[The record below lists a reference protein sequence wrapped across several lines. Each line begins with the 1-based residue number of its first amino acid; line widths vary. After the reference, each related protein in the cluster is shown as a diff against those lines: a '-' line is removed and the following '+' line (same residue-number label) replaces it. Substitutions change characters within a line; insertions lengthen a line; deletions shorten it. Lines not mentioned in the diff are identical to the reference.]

1 MNVALSFVVL
11 TLLMVVAVLGVLV
24 WSLWRPPVQ
33 AAADAH
39 EQANAQVYRDQSADL
54 AREHALGHLNDAE
67 YAQALEELK
76 LRLRDDWASGPV
88 QAQSGVINRPRKTVL
103 ALCMMLPVCAVLL
116 YGAWGSPMGLDPAAL
131 ARSAPDEGPNAT
143 VTPEKIAQMVGQL
156 ERRLQ
161 DEPNNVD
168 AWVMLARL
176 QRSQE
181 KFPASEKS
189 FAKALAMTPDDDLAV
204 ERAEVVAQVQGGDFS
219 GEPWAV
225 INRILKANPNQNNAL
240 LLAGSAS
247 FSEGRFAQAIQ
258 YWERVRASLP
268 PQSEDINALDSA
280 LAQARERLAP
290 GRASDQISSAGRASD
305 RISSAGRASDQPPSS
320 GRSSA
325 QPSTQG
331 GASAPPAPP
340 ASPSPPTSV
349 AGARLSGRVSLAP
362 ELAAQT
368 SPSDTV
374 FIYATPAQGG
384 RMPLAIVRTTVA
396 ALPFDFVLDDSQ
408 AMGPQSKLSSAS
420 EVVLKARISKTGQ
433 AMAQPG
439 ELGVSVGPI
448 KNPSSQ
454 LSLVIR
460 GPMP

>member
-1 MNVALSFVVL
+1 M
-11 TLLMVVAVLGVLV
+11 
-24 WSLWRPPVQ
+24 
-33 AAADAH
+33 
-39 EQANAQVYRDQSADL
+39 
-54 AREHALGHLNDAE
+54 NDAE
-67 YAQALEELK
+67 YAQAQEELK
-76 LRLRDDWASGPV
+76 LRLRDDWVSGPV
-88 QAQSGVINRPRKTVL
+88 QAHGGVTHRPRKTVL
-103 ALCMMLPVCAVLL
+103 ALCLMLPVCAVLL

-189 FAKALAMTPDDDLAV
+189 FAKALTLTPDDDLAV

-305 RISSAGRASDQPPSS
+305 QSLATGRA
-320 GRSSA
+320 SA
-325 QPSTQG
+325 QPSNSA

-439 ELGVSVGPI
+439 ELGASVGPV

>member
-1 MNVALSFVVL
+1 VNVALSFVAL

-24 WSLWRPPVQ
+24 WSLWRPPVL

-39 EQANAQVYRDQSADL
+39 EEANAQVYRDQSADL

-76 LRLRDDWASGPV
+76 LRLRDDWVSGPV
-88 QAQSGVINRPRKTVL
+88 QAPTVASDRPRKTVL
-103 ALCMMLPVCAVLL
+103 ALCLMLPVCAVLL
-116 YGAWGSPMGLDPAAL
+116 YGTWGSPMGLDPAAL
-131 ARSAPDEGPNAT
+131 ARSAPDDGPNAT

-168 AWVMLARL
+168 VWVMLARL

-189 FAKALAMTPDDDLAV
+189 FAKALALTPDDDLAV
-204 ERAEVVAQVQGGDFS
+204 ERAEVVAQLQGGDFS

-225 INRILKANPNQNNAL
+225 INRILKAKPNQNNAL

-258 YWERVRASLP
+258 HWERVRASLP

-305 RISSAGRASDQPPSS
+305 QSLATGRASDQASNS
-320 GRSSA
+320 ASASA
-325 QPSTQG
+325 QPAFPT
-331 GASAPPAPP
+331 
-340 ASPSPPTSV
+340 SPSTPTSV
-349 AGARLSGRVSLAP
+349 AAARIAGRVSLAP

-384 RMPLAIVRTTVA
+384 RMPLAIVRTTVS

-439 ELGVSVGPI
+439 ELGVSVGPV
-448 KNPSSQ
+448 KNPSIQ

>member
-67 YAQALEELK
+67 YAQAQEELK
-76 LRLRDDWASGPV
+76 LRLRDDWVSGPV
-88 QAQSGVINRPRKTVL
+88 QAHGGVTHRPRKTVL
-103 ALCMMLPVCAVLL
+103 ALCLMLPVCAVLL

-189 FAKALAMTPDDDLAV
+189 FAKALTLTPDDDLAV

-290 GRASDQISSAGRASD
+290 GRASAQSA
-305 RISSAGRASDQPPSS
+305 SS
-320 GRSSA
+320 GLASA
-325 QPSTQG
+325 Q
-331 GASAPPAPP
+331 PAPP
-340 ASPSPPTSV
+340 ASPSTSSSV
-349 AGARLSGRVSLAP
+349 AAARIAGRVSLAP

-439 ELGVSVGPI
+439 ELGVSLGPI

>member
-1 MNVALSFVVL
+1 MNVALSFVAL

-67 YAQALEELK
+67 YAQAQEELK
-76 LRLRDDWASGPV
+76 LRLRDDWVSGPV
-88 QAQSGVINRPRKTVL
+88 QAHGGVTHRPRKTVL
-103 ALCMMLPVCAVLL
+103 ALCLMLPVCAVLL
-116 YGAWGSPMGLDPAAL
+116 YGTWGSPMGLDPAAL
-131 ARSAPDEGPNAT
+131 ARSAPDDGPNAT

-168 AWVMLARL
+168 VWVMLARL

-189 FAKALAMTPDDDLAV
+189 FAKALAISADDDLAV

-290 GRASDQISSAGRASD
+290 GRASV
-305 RISSAGRASDQPPSS
+305 QPPVTGSASAQSS
-320 GRSSA
+320 NAGAASA
-325 QPSTQG
+325 QPPVSTG
-331 GASAPPAPP
+331 TSNNPPP
-340 ASPSPPTSV
+340 AST
-349 AGARLSGRVSLAP
+349 AAARIAGRVSLAP
-362 ELAAQT
+362 ELLAQT

-439 ELGVSVGPI
+439 ELGVSLGPI
-448 KNPSSQ
+448 KNPSNQ

-460 GPMP
+460 GPLP

>member
-39 EQANAQVYRDQSADL
+39 EQANAQVYRDHSTDL

-76 LRLRDDWASGPV
+76 LRLRDDWVSGPL

-103 ALCMMLPVCAVLL
+103 ALCLTLPVCAVLL

-131 ARSAPDEGPNAT
+131 AQSAPDEGPNAT

-161 DEPNNVD
+161 DEPNNMD

-189 FAKALAMTPDDDLAV
+189 FAKALALAPDDDLAI

-290 GRASDQISSAGRASD
+290 GRASAQSA
-305 RISSAGRASDQPPSS
+305 PS
-320 GRSSA
+320 GLASA
-325 QPSTQG
+325 QP
-331 GASAPPAPP
+331 ASP
-340 ASPSPPTSV
+340 ASPSTPSSV
-349 AGARLSGRVSLAP
+349 AAARIAGRVSLAP

-439 ELGVSVGPI
+439 ELGVSLGPI

>member
-1 MNVALSFVVL
+1 MNVALSFVAL

-39 EQANAQVYRDQSADL
+39 EEANAQVYRDQSADL

-76 LRLRDDWASGPV
+76 LRLRDDWVSGPV
-88 QAQSGVINRPRKTVL
+88 QAPTGASDRPRKTVL
-103 ALCMMLPVCAVLL
+103 ALCLMLPVCAVLL
-116 YGAWGSPMGLDPAAL
+116 YGTWGSPMGLDPAAL
-131 ARSAPDEGPNAT
+131 ARSAPDDGPNAT

-168 AWVMLARL
+168 VWVMLARL

-189 FAKALAMTPDDDLAV
+189 FAKALALTPDDDLAV
-204 ERAEVVAQVQGGDFS
+204 ERAEVVAQLQGGDFS

-225 INRILKANPNQNNAL
+225 INRILKAKPNQNNAL

-258 YWERVRASLP
+258 HWERVRASLP

-305 RISSAGRASDQPPSS
+305 QSLATGRAT
-320 GRSSA
+320 A
-325 QPSTQG
+325 QPSNSA

-340 ASPSPPTSV
+340 ASV

-439 ELGVSVGPI
+439 ELGVSVGPV

>member
-67 YAQALEELK
+67 YAQAQEELK
-76 LRLRDDWASGPV
+76 LRLRDDWVSGPV
-88 QAQSGVINRPRKTVL
+88 QAHGGVTHRPRKTVL
-103 ALCMMLPVCAVLL
+103 ALCLMLPVCAVLL

-189 FAKALAMTPDDDLAV
+189 FAKALTLTPDDDLAV

-290 GRASDQISSAGRASD
+290 GRASAQSPDTGRT
-305 RISSAGRASDQPPSS
+305 
-320 GRSSA
+320 SA
-325 QPSTQG
+325 QP
-331 GASAPPAPP
+331 
-340 ASPSPPTSV
+340 ASPPSV
-349 AGARLSGRVSLAP
+349 SNARIAGRVSLAP
-362 ELAAQT
+362 ELVAQT
-368 SPSDTV
+368 SPGDTV
-374 FIYATPAQGG
+374 FIYATPAQGR

-439 ELGVSVGPI
+439 ELGVSLGPI
-448 KNPSSQ
+448 KNPSNQ

-460 GPMP
+460 GPLP

>member
-1 MNVALSFVVL
+1 MNVALTFVVL
-11 TLLMVVAVLGVLV
+11 TLLLVVAVLALLV
-24 WSLWRPPVQ
+24 WSLWRRP
-33 AAADAH
+33 AAAPVDVH

-54 AREHALGHLNDAE
+54 ARELSLGHMSEAE
-67 YAQALEELK
+67 HAQALEELK
-76 LRLRDDWASGPV
+76 WRLRDDSLSSP
-88 QAQSGVINRPRKTVL
+88 GVVTAGATDKPRKTVL
-103 ALCMMLPVCAVLL
+103 ALCLMLPVCAVLL
-116 YGAWGSPMGLDPAAL
+116 YGSLGTPLGLDPAAL

-181 KFPASEKS
+181 KFAASDKS
-189 FAKALAMTPDDDLAV
+189 FAKALSLTPDDDLAI
-204 ERAEVVAQVQGGDFS
+204 ERAEVLAQIQGGDFS

-225 INRILKANPNQNNAL
+225 INRVLKANPNQNNAL

-247 FSEGRFAQAIQ
+247 FAEGRFAQAIQ

-268 PQSEDINALDSA
+268 PQSEDLNALDSA

-290 GRASDQISSAGRASD
+290 GRASAQLPDLGRASAQLPPAV
-305 RISSAGRASDQPPSS
+305 STSAQPPS
-320 GRSSA
+320 A
-325 QPSTQG
+325 
-331 GASAPPAPP
+331 ASAVPA
-340 ASPSPPTSV
+340 
-349 AGARLSGRVSLAP
+349 RISGRVSLAP

-368 SPSDTV
+368 SPGDTV

-408 AMGPQSKLSSAS
+408 AMGPQTKLSSAG

-433 AMAQPG
+433 AMPQPG
-439 ELGVSVGPI
+439 EFGVSIGPI
-448 KNPSSQ
+448 KNQ
-454 LSLVIR
+454 TNQVSLVIR

>member
-1 MNVALSFVVL
+1 MNVALSFVAL

-67 YAQALEELK
+67 YAQAQEELK
-76 LRLRDDWASGPV
+76 LRLRDDWVSGPV
-88 QAQSGVINRPRKTVL
+88 QAHGGVTHRPRKTVL
-103 ALCMMLPVCAVLL
+103 ALCLMLPVCAVLL

-189 FAKALAMTPDDDLAV
+189 FAKALALTPDDDLSG
-204 ERAEVVAQVQGGDFS
+204 ERAEVVAQLQGGDFS

-225 INRILKANPNQNNAL
+225 INRILKAKPNQNNAL

-305 RISSAGRASDQPPSS
+305 QSLATGRA
-320 GRSSA
+320 SA
-325 QPSTQG
+325 QPSNSA

-340 ASPSPPTSV
+340 ASPSPPTSL

-439 ELGVSVGPI
+439 ELGASVGPV

>member
-1 MNVALSFVVL
+1 MNVALTFVVL
-11 TLLMVVAVLGVLV
+11 TLLLVVAVLALLV
-24 WSLWRPPVQ
+24 WSLWRRP
-33 AAADAH
+33 AAAPVDAH

-54 AREHALGHLNDAE
+54 ARELSLGHMSEAE
-67 YAQALEELK
+67 HAQALEELK
-76 LRLRDDWASGPV
+76 WRLRDDSLSSPDVATAGASDK
-88 QAQSGVINRPRKTVL
+88 PRKTVL
-103 ALCMMLPVCAVLL
+103 ALCLLLPVCAVLL
-116 YGAWGSPMGLDPAAL
+116 YGSLGTPLGLDPAAL

-181 KFPASEKS
+181 KFAASDKS
-189 FAKALAMTPDDDLAV
+189 FAKALSLTPDDDLAI
-204 ERAEVVAQVQGGDFS
+204 ERAEVLAQIQGGDFS

-247 FSEGRFAQAIQ
+247 FAEGRFAQAIQ

-268 PQSEDINALDSA
+268 PQSEDLNALDSA

-290 GRASDQISSAGRASD
+290 GRASAQLPDLGRASAQQ
-305 RISSAGRASDQPPSS
+305 SPASTSAQPPS
-320 GRSSA
+320 A
-325 QPSTQG
+325 
-331 GASAPPAPP
+331 ASAAPA
-340 ASPSPPTSV
+340 
-349 AGARLSGRVSLAP
+349 RISGRVSLAP

-368 SPSDTV
+368 SPGDTV

-396 ALPFDFVLDDSQ
+396 SLPFDFVLDDSQ
-408 AMGPQSKLSSAS
+408 AMGPQTKLSSAG

-433 AMAQPG
+433 AMPQPG
-439 ELGVSVGPI
+439 ELGVSIGPI
-448 KNPSSQ
+448 KNQTSQ
-454 LSLVIR
+454 VSLEIR

>member
-1 MNVALSFVVL
+1 VNVALSFVAL

-54 AREHALGHLNDAE
+54 AREHGLGHLNDAE

-76 LRLRDDWASGPV
+76 LRLRDDWVSGPV
-88 QAQSGVINRPRKTVL
+88 QAHGGVTHRPRKTVL
-103 ALCMMLPVCAVLL
+103 ALCLMLPVCAVLL
-116 YGAWGSPMGLDPAAL
+116 YGAWGSPMGLDPSAL

-189 FAKALAMTPDDDLAV
+189 FAKALALTPDDDLAV

-258 YWERVRASLP
+258 YWERVRVSLP

-290 GRASDQISSAGRASD
+290 GRASDQPPVTGSASAQSSNAGA
-305 RISSAGRASDQPPSS
+305 A
-320 GRSSA
+320 SA
-325 QPSTQG
+325 QPPVSTG
-331 GASAPPAPP
+331 TSNNPPP
-340 ASPSPPTSV
+340 AST
-349 AGARLSGRVSLAP
+349 AAARIAGRVSLAP
-362 ELAAQT
+362 ELLAQT

-374 FIYATPAQGG
+374 FVYATPAQGG

-439 ELGVSVGPI
+439 ELGVSLGPI
-448 KNPSSQ
+448 KNPSNQ

-460 GPMP
+460 GPLP

>member
-1 MNVALSFVVL
+1 MNVALSFVAL

-24 WSLWRPPVQ
+24 WSLWRPQVQ

-39 EQANAQVYRDQSADL
+39 EEANAQVYRDQSADL

-76 LRLRDDWASGPV
+76 LRLRDDWVSGPV
-88 QAQSGVINRPRKTVL
+88 QAPTGASDRPRKTVL
-103 ALCMMLPVCAVLL
+103 ALCLMLPVCAVLL
-116 YGAWGSPMGLDPAAL
+116 YGTWGSPMGLDPAAL
-131 ARSAPDEGPNAT
+131 ALSAPDDGPNAT

-161 DEPNNVD
+161 DEPNNMD

-189 FAKALAMTPDDDLAV
+189 FAKALALAPDDDLAI

-290 GRASDQISSAGRASD
+290 GRASAQSA
-305 RISSAGRASDQPPSS
+305 SS
-320 GRSSA
+320 GLASA
-325 QPSTQG
+325 QP
-331 GASAPPAPP
+331 AFP
-340 ASPSPPTSV
+340 ASPSTPSSV
-349 AGARLSGRVSLAP
+349 AAARIAGRVSLAP

-439 ELGVSVGPI
+439 ELGVSLGPI

>member
-1 MNVALSFVVL
+1 MNVALSFVAL

-24 WSLWRPPVQ
+24 WSLWRPPVLT
-33 AAADAH
+33 AADAH
-39 EQANAQVYRDQSADL
+39 EEANAQVYRDQSADL

-76 LRLRDDWASGPV
+76 LRLRDDWVSGPV
-88 QAQSGVINRPRKTVL
+88 QAPTVASDRPRKTVL
-103 ALCMMLPVCAVLL
+103 ALCLMLPVCAVLL
-116 YGAWGSPMGLDPAAL
+116 YGTWGSPMGLDPAAL
-131 ARSAPDEGPNAT
+131 ARSAPDDGPNAT

-168 AWVMLARL
+168 VWVMLARL

-189 FAKALAMTPDDDLAV
+189 FAKALALTPDDDLAV
-204 ERAEVVAQVQGGDFS
+204 ERAEVVAQLQGGDFS

-225 INRILKANPNQNNAL
+225 INRILKAKPNQNNAL

-290 GRASDQISSAGRASD
+290 GRASDQIST
-305 RISSAGRASDQPPSS
+305 AGRASDQSLAT
-320 GRSSA
+320 GRASA
-325 QPSTQG
+325 QPSNS
-331 GASAPPAPP
+331 ASASAQPVSP
-340 ASPSPPTSV
+340 ASPSTPPSV
-349 AGARLSGRVSLAP
+349 AEARIAGRVSLAP

-384 RMPLAIVRTTVA
+384 RMPLAIVRTTVS

-439 ELGVSVGPI
+439 ELGVSVGPV

>member
-1 MNVALSFVVL
+1 VAL

-54 AREHALGHLNDAE
+54 AREHGLGHLNDAE

-76 LRLRDDWASGPV
+76 LRLRDDWVSGPV
-88 QAQSGVINRPRKTVL
+88 QAHGGVTHRPRKTVL
-103 ALCMMLPVCAVLL
+103 ALCLMLPVCAVLL
-116 YGAWGSPMGLDPAAL
+116 YGAWGSPMGLDPSAL

-189 FAKALAMTPDDDLAV
+189 FAKALALTPDDDLAV

-290 GRASDQISSAGRASD
+290 GRASV
-305 RISSAGRASDQPPSS
+305 QPPVTGSASAQSS
-320 GRSSA
+320 NAGAASA
-325 QPSTQG
+325 QPPVSTG
-331 GASAPPAPP
+331 TSNNPPP
-340 ASPSPPTSV
+340 AST
-349 AGARLSGRVSLAP
+349 AAARIAGRVSLAP
-362 ELAAQT
+362 ELLAQT

-374 FIYATPAQGG
+374 FVYATPAQGG

-439 ELGVSVGPI
+439 ELGVSLGPI
-448 KNPSSQ
+448 KNPSNQ

-460 GPMP
+460 GPLP

>member
-1 MNVALSFVVL
+1 VNVALSFVAL

-24 WSLWRPPVQ
+24 WSLWRPPVL

-39 EQANAQVYRDQSADL
+39 EEANAQVYRDQSADL

-76 LRLRDDWASGPV
+76 LRLRDDWVSGPV
-88 QAQSGVINRPRKTVL
+88 QAPTVASDRPRKTVL
-103 ALCMMLPVCAVLL
+103 ALCLMLPVCAVLL
-116 YGAWGSPMGLDPAAL
+116 YGTWGSPMGLDPAAL
-131 ARSAPDEGPNAT
+131 ARSAPDDGPNAT

-168 AWVMLARL
+168 VWVMLARL

-189 FAKALAMTPDDDLAV
+189 FAKALALTPDDDLAV
-204 ERAEVVAQVQGGDFS
+204 ERAEVVAQLQGGDFS

-225 INRILKANPNQNNAL
+225 INRILKAKPNQNNAL

-305 RISSAGRASDQPPSS
+305 QSLATGRASDQASNS
-320 GRSSA
+320 ASASA
-325 QPSTQG
+325 QPAFPT
-331 GASAPPAPP
+331 
-340 ASPSPPTSV
+340 SPSTPTSV
-349 AGARLSGRVSLAP
+349 AAARIAGRVSLAP

-439 ELGVSVGPI
+439 ELGVSVGPV

>member
-1 MNVALSFVVL
+1 
-11 TLLMVVAVLGVLV
+11 
-24 WSLWRPPVQ
+24 
-33 AAADAH
+33 
-39 EQANAQVYRDQSADL
+39 
-54 AREHALGHLNDAE
+54 
-67 YAQALEELK
+67 
-76 LRLRDDWASGPV
+76 
-88 QAQSGVINRPRKTVL
+88 
-103 ALCMMLPVCAVLL
+103 
-116 YGAWGSPMGLDPAAL
+116 
-131 ARSAPDEGPNAT
+131 
-143 VTPEKIAQMVGQL
+143 
-156 ERRLQ
+156 
-161 DEPNNVD
+161 
-168 AWVMLARL
+168 L

-181 KFPASEKS
+181 KFPTSEKS
-189 FAKALAMTPDDDLAV
+189 FAKALALAADDDLAV

-290 GRASDQISSAGRASD
+290 GRASDQPPVTGSASAQSSNAGA
-305 RISSAGRASDQPPSS
+305 A
-320 GRSSA
+320 SA
-325 QPSTQG
+325 QPPVSTG
-331 GASAPPAPP
+331 TSNNPPP
-340 ASPSPPTSV
+340 AST
-349 AGARLSGRVSLAP
+349 AAARIAGRVSLAP
-362 ELAAQT
+362 ELLAQT

-374 FIYATPAQGG
+374 FVYATPAQGG

-439 ELGVSVGPI
+439 ELGVSLGPI
-448 KNPSSQ
+448 KNPSNQ

-460 GPMP
+460 GPLP

>member
-67 YAQALEELK
+67 YAQAQEELK
-76 LRLRDDWASGPV
+76 LRLRDDWVSGPV
-88 QAQSGVINRPRKTVL
+88 QAHGGVTHRPRKTVL
-103 ALCMMLPVCAVLL
+103 ALCLMLPVCAVLL
-116 YGAWGSPMGLDPAAL
+116 YGAWGSPMGLDPSAL

-189 FAKALAMTPDDDLAV
+189 FAKALTLTPDDDLAV

-290 GRASDQISSAGRASD
+290 GRASDQPPVTGSASAQSSNAGA
-305 RISSAGRASDQPPSS
+305 A
-320 GRSSA
+320 SA
-325 QPSTQG
+325 QPPVSTG
-331 GASAPPAPP
+331 TSNNPPP
-340 ASPSPPTSV
+340 AST
-349 AGARLSGRVSLAP
+349 AAARIAGRVSLAP
-362 ELAAQT
+362 ELLAQT

-374 FIYATPAQGG
+374 FVYATPAQGG

-439 ELGVSVGPI
+439 ELGVSLGPI
-448 KNPSSQ
+448 KNPSNQ

-460 GPMP
+460 GPLP

>member
-1 MNVALSFVVL
+1 MNVALSFVAL

-54 AREHALGHLNDAE
+54 AREHGLGHLNDAE

-76 LRLRDDWASGPV
+76 LRLRDDWVSGPV
-88 QAQSGVINRPRKTVL
+88 QAHGGVTHRPRKTVL
-103 ALCMMLPVCAVLL
+103 ALCLMLPVCAVLL

-131 ARSAPDEGPNAT
+131 ASSAPDEGPNAT

-189 FAKALAMTPDDDLAV
+189 FAKALALTADDDLAV

-290 GRASDQISSAGRASD
+290 GRASV
-305 RISSAGRASDQPPSS
+305 QPPVTGSASAQSS
-320 GRSSA
+320 NAGAASA
-325 QPSTQG
+325 QPSVSTG
-331 GASAPPAPP
+331 TSNNPPP
-340 ASPSPPTSV
+340 AST
-349 AGARLSGRVSLAP
+349 AAARIAGRVSLAP

-433 AMAQPG
+433 ARAQPG
-439 ELGVSVGPI
+439 ELGVSLGPI
-448 KNPSSQ
+448 KNPSNQ

-460 GPMP
+460 GPLP

>member
-67 YAQALEELK
+67 YAQAQEELK
-76 LRLRDDWASGPV
+76 LRLRDDWVSGPV
-88 QAQSGVINRPRKTVL
+88 QAHGGVTHRPRKTVL
-103 ALCMMLPVCAVLL
+103 ALCLMLPVCAVLL

-189 FAKALAMTPDDDLAV
+189 FAKALTLTPDDDLAV

-290 GRASDQISSAGRASD
+290 GRASAQLPDSGRAS
-305 RISSAGRASDQPPSS
+305 
-320 GRSSA
+320 A
-325 QPSTQG
+325 Q
-331 GASAPPAPP
+331 P
-340 ASPSPPTSV
+340 ASPPSV
-349 AGARLSGRVSLAP
+349 SNARIAGRVSLAP
-362 ELAAQT
+362 ELVAQT
-368 SPSDTV
+368 SPNDTV
-374 FIYATPAQGG
+374 FIYATPTQGG

-439 ELGVSVGPI
+439 ELGVSLGPI
-448 KNPSSQ
+448 KNPSNQ

-460 GPMP
+460 GPLP

>member
-1 MNVALSFVVL
+1 MNVALTFVVL
-11 TLLMVVAVLGVLV
+11 TLLLVVAVLALLV
-24 WSLWRPPVQ
+24 WSLWRRP
-33 AAADAH
+33 AAAPVDAH

-54 AREHALGHLNDAE
+54 ARELALGHMSEAE
-67 YAQALEELK
+67 HAQALEELK
-76 LRLRDDWASGPV
+76 LRLRDDSLSGPDV
-88 QAQSGVINRPRKTVL
+88 ATAGASDKPRKTVL
-103 ALCMMLPVCAVLL
+103 ALCLLLPVCAVLL
-116 YGAWGSPMGLDPAAL
+116 YGSLGTPLGLDPAAL

-181 KFPASEKS
+181 KFAASDKS
-189 FAKALAMTPDDDLAV
+189 FAKALSLTPDDDLAI
-204 ERAEVVAQVQGGDFS
+204 ERAEVLAQIQGGDFS

-247 FSEGRFAQAIQ
+247 FAEGRFAQAIQ

-268 PQSEDINALDSA
+268 PQSEDLNALDSA

-290 GRASDQISSAGRASD
+290 GRASAQLPDSGRASAQ
-305 RISSAGRASDQPPSS
+305 SAPS
-320 GRSSA
+320 
-325 QPSTQG
+325 G
-331 GASAPPAPP
+331 GASAQPP
-340 ASPSPPTSV
+340 SV
-349 AGARLSGRVSLAP
+349 ASTAPARISGRVSLAP

-368 SPSDTV
+368 SPGDTV

-408 AMGPQSKLSSAS
+408 AMGPQTKLSSAS

-433 AMAQPG
+433 AMPQPG
-439 ELGVSVGPI
+439 EFGVSIGPI
-448 KNPSSQ
+448 KNQ
-454 LSLVIR
+454 TNQVSLVIR

>member
-39 EQANAQVYRDQSADL
+39 EQANAQVYRDQSTDL

-76 LRLRDDWASGPV
+76 LRLRDDWVSGPL

-103 ALCMMLPVCAVLL
+103 ALCLTLPVCAVLL

-131 ARSAPDEGPNAT
+131 AQSAPDEGPNAT

-161 DEPNNVD
+161 DEPNNMD

-189 FAKALAMTPDDDLAV
+189 FAKALALAPDDDLAI

-290 GRASDQISSAGRASD
+290 GRASAQSA
-305 RISSAGRASDQPPSS
+305 PS
-320 GRSSA
+320 GLASA
-325 QPSTQG
+325 QP
-331 GASAPPAPP
+331 AFP
-340 ASPSPPTSV
+340 ASPSTPSSV
-349 AGARLSGRVSLAP
+349 AAARIAGRVSLAP

-439 ELGVSVGPI
+439 ELGVSLGPI

>member
-290 GRASDQISSAGRASD
+290 GRASDQ
-305 RISSAGRASDQPPSS
+305 PPSS
-320 GRSSA
+320 GRSSAQSAPSGGSSA

-349 AGARLSGRVSLAP
+349 AAARIAGRVSLAP

-439 ELGVSVGPI
+439 ELGVSVGPV

-454 LSLVIR
+454 ISLVIR

>member
-1 MNVALSFVVL
+1 VNVALSFVAL

-54 AREHALGHLNDAE
+54 AREHGLGHLNDAE

-76 LRLRDDWASGPV
+76 LRLRDDWVSGPV
-88 QAQSGVINRPRKTVL
+88 QAHGGVTHRPRKTVL
-103 ALCMMLPVCAVLL
+103 ALCLMLPVCAVLL
-116 YGAWGSPMGLDPAAL
+116 YGAWGSPMGLDPSAL

-189 FAKALAMTPDDDLAV
+189 FAKALALTPDDDLAV

-290 GRASDQISSAGRASD
+290 GRASV
-305 RISSAGRASDQPPSS
+305 QPPVTGSASAQSS
-320 GRSSA
+320 NAGAASA
-325 QPSTQG
+325 QPPVSTG
-331 GASAPPAPP
+331 TSNNPPP
-340 ASPSPPTSV
+340 AST
-349 AGARLSGRVSLAP
+349 AAARIAGRVSLAP
-362 ELAAQT
+362 ELLAQT

-374 FIYATPAQGG
+374 FVYATPAQGG
-384 RMPLAIVRTTVA
+384 RMPLAIVRSTVA

-439 ELGVSVGPI
+439 ELGVSLGPI
-448 KNPSSQ
+448 KNPSNQ

-460 GPMP
+460 GPLP

>member
-1 MNVALSFVVL
+1 MNVALSFVAL

-54 AREHALGHLNDAE
+54 AREHGLGHLNDAE

-76 LRLRDDWASGPV
+76 LRLRDDWVSGPV
-88 QAQSGVINRPRKTVL
+88 QAHGGVTHRPRKTVL
-103 ALCMMLPVCAVLL
+103 ALCLMLPVCAVLL

-189 FAKALAMTPDDDLAV
+189 FAKALALTPDDDLAV

-290 GRASDQISSAGRASD
+290 GRASV
-305 RISSAGRASDQPPSS
+305 QPPVTGSASAQSS
-320 GRSSA
+320 NAGAASA
-325 QPSTQG
+325 QPPVSTG
-331 GASAPPAPP
+331 TSNNPPP
-340 ASPSPPTSV
+340 AST
-349 AGARLSGRVSLAP
+349 AAARIAGRVSLAP
-362 ELAAQT
+362 ELLAQT

-374 FIYATPAQGG
+374 FVYATPAQGG

-439 ELGVSVGPI
+439 ELGVSLGPI
-448 KNPSSQ
+448 KNPSNQ

-460 GPMP
+460 GPLP

>member
-1 MNVALSFVVL
+1 
-11 TLLMVVAVLGVLV
+11 
-24 WSLWRPPVQ
+24 
-33 AAADAH
+33 
-39 EQANAQVYRDQSADL
+39 
-54 AREHALGHLNDAE
+54 
-67 YAQALEELK
+67 
-76 LRLRDDWASGPV
+76 
-88 QAQSGVINRPRKTVL
+88 
-103 ALCMMLPVCAVLL
+103 
-116 YGAWGSPMGLDPAAL
+116 
-131 ARSAPDEGPNAT
+131 
-143 VTPEKIAQMVGQL
+143 
-156 ERRLQ
+156 
-161 DEPNNVD
+161 
-168 AWVMLARL
+168 MLARL

-225 INRILKANPNQNNAL
+225 INRILKAKPNQNNAL

-305 RISSAGRASDQPPSS
+305 QLPATGRA
-320 GRSSA
+320 SA
-325 QPSTQG
+325 QPSNSA
-331 GASAPPAPP
+331 GASAPP

-374 FIYATPAQGG
+374 FVYATPAQGG

>member
-1 MNVALSFVVL
+1 MNVALSFVAL

-39 EQANAQVYRDQSADL
+39 EEANAQVYRDQSADL

-76 LRLRDDWASGPV
+76 LRLRDDWVSGPV
-88 QAQSGVINRPRKTVL
+88 QAQAGLSDRPRKTVL
-103 ALCMMLPVCAVLL
+103 ALCLMLPVCAVLL
-116 YGAWGSPMGLDPAAL
+116 YGTWGSPMGLDPAAL
-131 ARSAPDEGPNAT
+131 ARSAPDDGPNAT

-168 AWVMLARL
+168 VWVMLARL

-189 FAKALAMTPDDDLAV
+189 FAKALALTPDDDLAV
-204 ERAEVVAQVQGGDFS
+204 ERAEVVAQLQGGDFS

-225 INRILKANPNQNNAL
+225 INRILKAKPNQNNAL

-258 YWERVRASLP
+258 HWERVRASLP

-305 RISSAGRASDQPPSS
+305 QSLATGRASDQASNS
-320 GRSSA
+320 ASASA
-325 QPSTQG
+325 QPAFPT
-331 GASAPPAPP
+331 
-340 ASPSPPTSV
+340 SPSTPTSV
-349 AGARLSGRVSLAP
+349 AAARIAGRVSLAP

-439 ELGVSVGPI
+439 ELGVSVGPV

>member
-1 MNVALSFVVL
+1 VNVALSFVAL

-54 AREHALGHLNDAE
+54 AREHGLGHLNDAE

-76 LRLRDDWASGPV
+76 LRLRDDWVSGPV
-88 QAQSGVINRPRKTVL
+88 QAQTGASDRPRKTVL
-103 ALCMMLPVCAVLL
+103 ALCLMLPVCAVLL
-116 YGAWGSPMGLDPAAL
+116 YGTWGSPMGLDPAAL
-131 ARSAPDEGPNAT
+131 ALSAPDDGPNAT
-143 VTPEKIAQMVGQL
+143 VTPEKIAQMAGQL

-189 FAKALAMTPDDDLAV
+189 FAKALALAADDDLAV

-219 GEPWAV
+219 GEPWSV

-258 YWERVRASLP
+258 YWERVRASLS

-290 GRASDQISSAGRASD
+290 GRASA
-305 RISSAGRASDQPPSS
+305 QPPVTGSASAQSS
-320 GRSSA
+320 NAGAASA
-325 QPSTQG
+325 QPPVSTG
-331 GASAPPAPP
+331 TSNNPPP
-340 ASPSPPTSV
+340 AST
-349 AGARLSGRVSLAP
+349 AAARIAGRVSLAP
-362 ELAAQT
+362 ELLAQT

-374 FIYATPAQGG
+374 FVYATPAQGG

-439 ELGVSVGPI
+439 ELGVSLGPI
-448 KNPSSQ
+448 KNTSNQ

>member
-67 YAQALEELK
+67 YAQAQEELK
-76 LRLRDDWASGPV
+76 LRLRDDWVSGPV
-88 QAQSGVINRPRKTVL
+88 QAHGGVTHRPRKTVL
-103 ALCMMLPVCAVLL
+103 ALCLMLPVCAVLL
-116 YGAWGSPMGLDPAAL
+116 YGAWGSPMGLDPSAL

-189 FAKALAMTPDDDLAV
+189 FAKALTLTPDDDLAV

-290 GRASDQISSAGRASD
+290 GRASAQLPDSGRASAQSPD
-305 RISSAGRASDQPPSS
+305 TGRT
-320 GRSSA
+320 SA
-325 QPSTQG
+325 QP
-331 GASAPPAPP
+331 
-340 ASPSPPTSV
+340 ASPPSV
-349 AGARLSGRVSLAP
+349 SNARIAGRVSLAP
-362 ELAAQT
+362 ELVTQT

-439 ELGVSVGPI
+439 ELGVSLGPI
-448 KNPSSQ
+448 KNPSNQ

-460 GPMP
+460 GPLP

>member
-1 MNVALSFVVL
+1 MNVALSFVAL

-33 AAADAH
+33 TAADAH
-39 EQANAQVYRDQSADL
+39 EEANAQVYRDQSADL
-54 AREHALGHLNDAE
+54 AREHTLGHLNDTE

-76 LRLRDDWASGPV
+76 LRLRDDWVSGPV
-88 QAQSGVINRPRKTVL
+88 QAQTGASERPRKTVL
-103 ALCMMLPVCAVLL
+103 ALCLMLPVCAVLL
-116 YGAWGSPMGLDPAAL
+116 YGTWGSPMGLDPAAL
-131 ARSAPDEGPNAT
+131 ASSAPDEGPNAT

-189 FAKALAMTPDDDLAV
+189 FAKALALTPDDDLAV

-219 GEPWAV
+219 GEPWSV

-258 YWERVRASLP
+258 YWERVRASLS
-268 PQSEDINALDSA
+268 PQSQDINALDSA

-290 GRASDQISSAGRASD
+290 GRASDQPPAAGRASEQLPA
-305 RISSAGRASDQPPSS
+305 SGRA
-320 GRSSA
+320 SA
-325 QPSTQG
+325 QPSNS
-331 GASAPPAPP
+331 ASAKRGGSAHRWPGQFGPRTGGPNQP
-340 ASPSPPTSV
+340 QRHGLHLRHT
-349 AGARLSGRVSLAP
+349 GARRAH
-362 ELAAQT
+362 AAG
-368 SPSDTV
+368 DC
-374 FIYATPAQGG
+374 AHHCGG
-384 RMPLAIVRTTVA
+384 IA
-396 ALPFDFVLDDSQ
+396 F
-408 AMGPQSKLSSAS
+408 
-420 EVVLKARISKTGQ
+420 
-433 AMAQPG
+433 
-439 ELGVSVGPI
+439 
-448 KNPSSQ
+448 
-454 LSLVIR
+454 
-460 GPMP
+460 

>member
-1 MNVALSFVVL
+1 VNVALSFVVL

-67 YAQALEELK
+67 YAQAQEELK
-76 LRLRDDWASGPV
+76 LRLRDDWVSGPV
-88 QAQSGVINRPRKTVL
+88 QAHGGVTHRPRKTVL
-103 ALCMMLPVCAVLL
+103 ALCLMLPVCAVLL

-189 FAKALAMTPDDDLAV
+189 FAKALTLTPDDDLAV
-204 ERAEVVAQVQGGDFS
+204 ERAEVVAQLQGGDFS

-290 GRASDQISSAGRASD
+290 GRASAQSPDTGRT
-305 RISSAGRASDQPPSS
+305 
-320 GRSSA
+320 SA
-325 QPSTQG
+325 QP
-331 GASAPPAPP
+331 
-340 ASPSPPTSV
+340 ASPPSV
-349 AGARLSGRVSLAP
+349 SNARIAGRVSLAP
-362 ELAAQT
+362 ELVAQT
-368 SPSDTV
+368 SPGDTV
-374 FIYATPAQGG
+374 FIYATPAQGS

-439 ELGVSVGPI
+439 ELGVSLGPI
-448 KNPSSQ
+448 KNPSNQ

-460 GPMP
+460 GPLP

>member
-1 MNVALSFVVL
+1 
-11 TLLMVVAVLGVLV
+11 
-24 WSLWRPPVQ
+24 
-33 AAADAH
+33 
-39 EQANAQVYRDQSADL
+39 
-54 AREHALGHLNDAE
+54 
-67 YAQALEELK
+67 
-76 LRLRDDWASGPV
+76 
-88 QAQSGVINRPRKTVL
+88 
-103 ALCMMLPVCAVLL
+103 
-116 YGAWGSPMGLDPAAL
+116 
-131 ARSAPDEGPNAT
+131 
-143 VTPEKIAQMVGQL
+143 
-156 ERRLQ
+156 
-161 DEPNNVD
+161 
-168 AWVMLARL
+168 MLARL

-189 FAKALAMTPDDDLAV
+189 FAKALALTPDDDLAV

-290 GRASDQISSAGRASD
+290 GRASAQSA
-305 RISSAGRASDQPPSS
+305 PS
-320 GRSSA
+320 GGISA
-325 QPSTQG
+325 QP
-331 GASAPPAPP
+331 
-340 ASPSPPTSV
+340 ASPPSV
-349 AGARLSGRVSLAP
+349 SNARIAGRVSLAP
-362 ELAAQT
+362 ELVTQT

-439 ELGVSVGPI
+439 ELGVSLGPI
-448 KNPSSQ
+448 KNPSNQ

-460 GPMP
+460 GPLP

>member
-1 MNVALSFVVL
+1 MNVALSFVAL

-54 AREHALGHLNDAE
+54 AREHGLGHLNDAE

-76 LRLRDDWASGPV
+76 LRLRDDWVSGPV
-88 QAQSGVINRPRKTVL
+88 QAHGGVTHRPRKTVL
-103 ALCMMLPVCAVLL
+103 ALCLMLPVCAVLL
-116 YGAWGSPMGLDPAAL
+116 YGAWGSPMGLDPSAL

-189 FAKALAMTPDDDLAV
+189 FAKALALTPDDDLAV
-204 ERAEVVAQVQGGDFS
+204 ERAEVVAQVQGGDLS

-290 GRASDQISSAGRASD
+290 GRASV
-305 RISSAGRASDQPPSS
+305 QPPVTGSASAQSS
-320 GRSSA
+320 NAGAASA
-325 QPSTQG
+325 QPPVSTG
-331 GASAPPAPP
+331 TSNNPPP
-340 ASPSPPTSV
+340 AST
-349 AGARLSGRVSLAP
+349 AAARIAGRVSLAP
-362 ELAAQT
+362 ELLAQT

-374 FIYATPAQGG
+374 FVYATPAQGG

-439 ELGVSVGPI
+439 ELGVSLGPI
-448 KNPSSQ
+448 KNPSNQ

-460 GPMP
+460 GPLP

>member
-1 MNVALSFVVL
+1 VNIALSFVAL

-54 AREHALGHLNDAE
+54 AREHGLGHLNDAE

-76 LRLRDDWASGPV
+76 LRLRDDWVSGPV
-88 QAQSGVINRPRKTVL
+88 QAQTGASDRPRKTVL
-103 ALCMMLPVCAVLL
+103 ALCLMLPVCAVLL
-116 YGAWGSPMGLDPAAL
+116 YGTWGSPMGLDPAAL
-131 ARSAPDEGPNAT
+131 ALSAPDDGPNAT
-143 VTPEKIAQMVGQL
+143 VTPEKIAQMAGQL
-156 ERRLQ
+156 ERRLL

-189 FAKALAMTPDDDLAV
+189 FAKALALTPDDDLAV

-290 GRASDQISSAGRASD
+290 GRASAQPSEAGRAS
-305 RISSAGRASDQPPSS
+305 AQPPV
-320 GRSSA
+320 
-325 QPSTQG
+325 TG
-331 GASAPPAPP
+331 GASAQPPVSTGTSNNPPP
-340 ASPSPPTSV
+340 AST
-349 AGARLSGRVSLAP
+349 AAARIAGRVSLAP
-362 ELAAQT
+362 ELLAQT

-374 FIYATPAQGG
+374 FVYATPAQGG

-439 ELGVSVGPI
+439 ELGVSVGPV

>member
-67 YAQALEELK
+67 YAQAQEELK
-76 LRLRDDWASGPV
+76 LRLRDDWVSGPV
-88 QAQSGVINRPRKTVL
+88 QAHGGVTHRPRKTVL
-103 ALCMMLPVCAVLL
+103 ALCLMLPVCAVLL

-189 FAKALAMTPDDDLAV
+189 FAKALTLTPDDDLAV

-290 GRASDQISSAGRASD
+290 GRASAQSA
-305 RISSAGRASDQPPSS
+305 PS
-320 GRSSA
+320 GGISA
-325 QPSTQG
+325 QP
-331 GASAPPAPP
+331 
-340 ASPSPPTSV
+340 ASPPSV
-349 AGARLSGRVSLAP
+349 SNARIAGRVSLAP
-362 ELAAQT
+362 ELVAQT
-368 SPSDTV
+368 SPNDTV

-439 ELGVSVGPI
+439 ELGVSLGPI
-448 KNPSSQ
+448 KNPSNQ

-460 GPMP
+460 GPLP

>member
-1 MNVALSFVVL
+1 MNVALTFVVL
-11 TLLMVVAVLGVLV
+11 TLLLVVAVLALLV
-24 WSLWRPPVQ
+24 WSLWRRP
-33 AAADAH
+33 AAAPVDAH

-54 AREHALGHLNDAE
+54 ARELALGHMSEAE
-67 YAQALEELK
+67 HAQALEELK
-76 LRLRDDWASGPV
+76 LRLRDDSLSSPDVATAGASDK
-88 QAQSGVINRPRKTVL
+88 PRKTVL
-103 ALCMMLPVCAVLL
+103 ALCLLLPVCAVLL
-116 YGAWGSPMGLDPAAL
+116 YGSLGTPLGLDPAAL

-181 KFPASEKS
+181 KFAASDKS
-189 FAKALAMTPDDDLAV
+189 FAKALSLTPDDDLAI
-204 ERAEVVAQVQGGDFS
+204 ERAEVLAQIQGGDFS

-247 FSEGRFAQAIQ
+247 FAEGRFAQAIQ

-268 PQSEDINALDSA
+268 PQSEDLNALDSA

-290 GRASDQISSAGRASD
+290 GRASAQLPDSGRASAQLSD
-305 RISSAGRASDQPPSS
+305 SGRASAQPPPAGSPSTQPPS
-320 GRSSA
+320 A
-325 QPSTQG
+325 AST
-331 GASAPPAPP
+331 AP
-340 ASPSPPTSV
+340 
-349 AGARLSGRVSLAP
+349 ARISGRVSLAP

-368 SPSDTV
+368 SPGDTV

-408 AMGPQSKLSSAS
+408 AMGPQTKLSSAS

-433 AMAQPG
+433 AMPQPG
-439 ELGVSVGPI
+439 EFGVSIGPI
-448 KNPSSQ
+448 KNQ
-454 LSLVIR
+454 TNQVSLVIR
-460 GPMP
+460 GPLP

>member
-1 MNVALSFVVL
+1 MNVALSFVAL

-54 AREHALGHLNDAE
+54 AREHGLGHLNDAE

-76 LRLRDDWASGPV
+76 LRLRDDWVSGPV
-88 QAQSGVINRPRKTVL
+88 QAHGGVTHRPRKTVL
-103 ALCMMLPVCAVLL
+103 ALCLMLPVCAVLL
-116 YGAWGSPMGLDPAAL
+116 YGAWGSPMGLDPSAL

-168 AWVMLARL
+168 VWVMLARL

-189 FAKALAMTPDDDLAV
+189 FAKALALAPDDDLAI

-290 GRASDQISSAGRASD
+290 GRASV
-305 RISSAGRASDQPPSS
+305 QPPVTGSASAQSS
-320 GRSSA
+320 NAGAASA
-325 QPSTQG
+325 QPPVSTG
-331 GASAPPAPP
+331 TSNNPPP
-340 ASPSPPTSV
+340 AST
-349 AGARLSGRVSLAP
+349 AAARIAGRVSLAP
-362 ELAAQT
+362 ELLAQT

-374 FIYATPAQGG
+374 FVYATPAQGG

-439 ELGVSVGPI
+439 ELGVSLGPI
-448 KNPSSQ
+448 KNPSNQ

-460 GPMP
+460 GPLP